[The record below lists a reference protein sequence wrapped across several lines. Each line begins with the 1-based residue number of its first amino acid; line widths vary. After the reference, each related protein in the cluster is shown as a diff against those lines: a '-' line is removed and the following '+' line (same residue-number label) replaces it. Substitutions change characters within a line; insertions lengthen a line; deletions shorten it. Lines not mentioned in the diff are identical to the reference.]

1 MMRRITAILL
11 LVVTAFTFT
20 YAAAGT
26 RYDEFVGEIKKN
38 QDLIDKYEK
47 QNADLQAYLDA
58 VASGDQEQWEAAR
71 KLAGV
76 TRALLFRGDEN
87 EVDVI
92 ENQLKTNNSL
102 IEYSEISIEILE
114 RKKLLYYKAVVQNDT
129 EDVSAFLKNGLP
141 TYPQDI
147 CDNLYL
153 LCAKV
158 EMEPG
163 LLTDK
168 EVIRDYTGDCY
179 LVTAHV
185 DQQNDSDTFV
195 ITINGQQARATFE
208 NGNPPVGQDVNIY
221 FTPFIIDSDGLPYLV
236 VTNDESEYDI
246 YYRMRPRK
254 EDDDV

>member
-1 MMRRITAILL
+1 MTKHVTAILL
-11 LVVTAFTFT
+11 IVVMIFSFT

-26 RYDEFVGEIKKN
+26 RYDEFVEEIKKN
-38 QDLIDKYEK
+38 QKLISQYEK
-47 QNADLQAYLDA
+47 QNIDLQAYLDA

-76 TRALLFRGDEN
+76 THALLFHGDEN
-87 EVDVI
+87 EVEVV

-102 IEYSEISIEILE
+102 IEYNVISIEILE
-114 RKKLLYYKAVVQNDT
+114 RKKMFYYKSVVQNDT
-129 EDVSAFLKNGLP
+129 EYISDFLKNGLH

-147 CDNLYL
+147 FDNLYL
-153 LCAKV
+153 MCAKV
-158 EMEPG
+158 EMETG

-168 EVIRDYTGDCY
+168 EVIRAHAGDCY

-185 DQQNDSDTFV
+185 DQQEDSDTFIISV
-195 ITINGQQARATFE
+195 NGQQARATFK
-208 NGNPPVGQDVNIY
+208 NGNPPVGQDVNIF

-236 VTNDESEYDI
+236 VTNEESDYDT

-254 EDDDV
+254 EETDV